1 MKSFSLFQWI
11 IGFLILITVD
21 LFAEAFVFDW
31 LNWNGTNKNDWF
43 FILWWAIV
51 FGWLSYGINK
61 FSKKIF

>member
-11 IGFLILITVD
+11 LGFLILITVD

-31 LNWNGTNKNDWF
+31 LNWNETNKNDWF

-51 FGWLSYGINK
+51 FVWLLYGINK